1 MRHYVN
7 VMRLCPVRDLQCLS
21 DASDNAQIDSRVV
34 DQILFNDF
42 PEMPLGRPLFTGGDW
57 HVGLLA
63 QNAISALVLRS
74 HWVLDEERLV
84 WFQLLAELDD
94 MRRVESR
101 MDIQADLDLRPDR
114 LPDGGELLYDHA
126 G

>member
-7 VMRLCPVRDLQCLS
+7 VVRLCPVRDLQCLS

-34 DQILFNDF
+34 DQVLFNDF
-42 PEMPLGRPLFTGGDW
+42 PEVPLGRPLFTGGDW

-63 QNAISALVLRS
+63 QNSISALVLRS

-94 MRRVESR
+94 MRRVDPG
-101 MDIQADLDLRPDR
+101 MHIQTHLNIGSNRFSDS
-114 LPDGGELLYDHA
+114 GELLYDHA